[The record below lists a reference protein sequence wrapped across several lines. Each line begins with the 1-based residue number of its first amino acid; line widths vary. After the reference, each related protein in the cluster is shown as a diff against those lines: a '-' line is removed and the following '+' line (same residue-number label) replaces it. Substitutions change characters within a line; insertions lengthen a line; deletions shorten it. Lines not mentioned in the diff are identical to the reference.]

1 MKRLQFLLLLLL
13 ISFGVYAQTTPW
25 TGTPVTTQTR
35 SFSGAK
41 QIRWLW
47 GSNSLYALDDS
58 LARYRYNFLNGLTK
72 DGSNNVL
79 LGGNLINHTGLNLNG
94 YNLQIAGTTGTYF
107 SLQDNGQFS
116 FVAQDIPTPGY
127 TAGYA
132 YGNIGSLALGARSPS
147 NEVSLNFN
155 VLTNGT
161 VFNDDLSRGIK
172 YSWTDDSFLGD
183 SSLVPKRYVTSAI
196 SSAITAATPTA
207 SGGIVKSGNDFRLGS
222 GTLQGTTLI
231 DAASN
236 IFLIG
241 DYTGQTGIIAYQ
253 PGAGAQ
259 IAGIGGG
266 WNAGF
271 QANSGNLNIFNQ
283 QTSTGISN
291 NFVMQGGNITI
302 TDAKNHKGIVNDNSI
317 THSAYNSK
325 TLVDK
330 SYTDSTSKAKADS
343 ISRQITNTY
352 VSATTAVS
360 GINVFGTSYEGPG
373 FGSTN
378 PSTLAWVP
386 QVKNAT
392 GWVVNNQAVSS
403 AFVLDQTRF
412 IYNTPIVS
420 RTLSIYD
427 LEINDMNFYYTDAD
441 KQAIFA
447 NEHLA
452 TVAYLAIPDSKK
464 ILANSSAVTY
474 TGTWTA
480 GKYAISKQTS
490 GNGNTAT
497 FTISGTTVMVST
509 TVGDGLTGAFTIK
522 IDGSTV
528 GTYTNGTVAS
538 MATNNGSGITFGPSI
553 KMFTGLSNTAHTVVI
568 TTTNANAVFFDWA
581 AGVDTSTP
589 NPSVFVTNTIYQNAT
604 GNPYPINNA
613 NVDLYNSFVTN
624 NISTL
629 TGLGLNVTLID
640 VNSVINP
647 ATDVTG
653 FGLHP
658 NDAGYAKIATKVLA
672 TIPSTFYNV
681 GSATQTQSSANNV
694 AAWTVLKNTNPG
706 TRAGVGIRLE
716 NDDSSN
722 GAIFRASSV
731 FTDGTPYGLYISNNS
746 VSNNTVLTNDIIFN
760 NGAVEALRLLSGNVR
775 MPQFKTAGV
784 ITNAATTGQ
793 LSSNPTLSSTLG
805 GSGVSNAGNLTW
817 GSGGT
822 LGSMAFIS
830 TASPTFTGT
839 MTVPT
844 GSFSGTQVGMFTA
857 WPVNTLALFGASAS
871 GGTGY
876 PFTGNNNALIA
887 ARPSFDIV
895 FGTGNPTVTRGY
907 VSALSGNFNWGSTS
921 GTDLGALFSVT
932 QPTTG
937 NGTVSNSASGTTV
950 TGVGT
955 QFTNTF
961 KIGDVITIAGETQTI
976 TAIASNTSMTTAAW
990 TNAHTTSAYTL
1001 VGGTRFQ
1008 VKGNGNI
1015 QATLPAY
1022 SSGTALPVSYNST
1035 NSRFETGFV
1044 NRAHTI
1050 FTPTTGGTVVLVNNQ
1065 YNIINPAGTLVA
1077 LTVTLPSSPANNDIV
1092 QIKYTQSVTTVTY
1105 NGGTVVDGITSPVAG
1120 GYVILTYDSTNNS
1133 WY

>member
-1 MKRLQFLLLLLL
+1 MKKLILILLAFPL
-13 ISFGVYAQTTPW
+13 FVHAQTTLTFNAPN
-25 TGTPVTTQTR
+25 P
-35 SFSGAK
+35 GA
-41 QIRWLW
+41 
-47 GSNSLYALDDS
+47 NSLDSIRYTYPGKAGGFSWFWNAQKIRSYVNNGTNPFTVYLKHYADS
-58 LARYRYNFLNGLTK
+58 LDANNIHLTGYSNQLINNGIQLHNTSDGYTLAIQGSGIRNSDYEITTNGANVFLN
-72 DGSNNVL
+72 SF
-79 LGGNLINHTGLNLNG
+79 IRNG
-94 YNLQIAGTTGTYF
+94 
-107 SLQDNGQFS
+107 
-116 FVAQDIPTPGY
+116 
-127 TAGYA
+127 
-132 YGNIGSLALGARSPS
+132 
-147 NEVSLNFN
+147 
-155 VLTNGT
+155 
-161 VFNDDLSRGIK
+161 
-172 YSWTDDSFLGD
+172 W
-183 SSLVPKRYVTSAI
+183 
-196 SSAITAATPTA
+196 
-207 SGGIVKSGNDFRLGS
+207 
-222 GTLQGTTLI
+222 
-231 DAASN
+231 
-236 IFLIG
+236 
-241 DYTGQTGIIAYQ
+241 
-253 PGAGAQ
+253 
-259 IAGIGGG
+259 
-266 WNAGF
+266 GF
-271 QANSGNLNIFNQ
+271 
-283 QTSTGISN
+283 TGIS
-291 NFVMQGGNITI
+291 GNPIASFNDGNGAADNPYIRFFFPLQATAASFSVKPVNPN
-302 TDAKNHKGIVNDNSI
+302 DAVRKRD
-317 THSAYNSK
+317 
-325 TLVDK
+325 L
-330 SYTDSTSKAKADS
+330 DSTVVNVG
-343 ISRQITNTY
+343 NTY

-392 GWVVNNQAVSS
+392 GWIINNQAVSS

-427 LEINDMNFYYTDAD
+427 LEINDMNFYYTDVD

-474 TGTWTA
+474 VGTWTA

-490 GNGNTAT
+490 GNANTAT

-553 KMFTGLSNTAHTVVI
+553 KMFTGLSNTAHAVVI

-581 AGVDTSTP
+581 AGIDTTTP
-589 NPSVFVTNTIYQNAT
+589 NPWVFVANTIYQSAT
-604 GNPYPINNA
+604 GNPYPINNP
-613 NVDLYNSFVTN
+613 NVDLYNSFVTS

-647 ATDVTG
+647 ATDVAG

-681 GSATQTQSSANNV
+681 GSATQTQTSANNV
-694 AAWTVLKNTNPG
+694 ASWSVLKNTNPG

-722 GAIFRASSV
+722 GAIFRASSA
-731 FTDGTPYGLYISNNS
+731 FTDGTPYALYISNNS

-784 ITNAATTGQ
+784 ITNAASTGQ

-822 LGSMAFIS
+822 LGSAAFIS

-839 MTVPT
+839 LTVPT
-844 GSFSGTQVGMFTA
+844 GSFSGTQIGMFTA

-871 GGTGY
+871 GGAGY

-887 ARPSFDIV
+887 ARPAFDIV

-907 VSALSGNFNWGSTS
+907 VSALSGNLNWGATS
-921 GTDLGALFSVT
+921 GTDLGALLTVA

-937 NGTVSNSASGTTV
+937 NGTVSNAASGTTV

-961 KIGDVITIAGETQTI
+961 KIGDAITIAGETQTI
-976 TAIASNTSMTTAAW
+976 SAIASNTSMTTATW
-990 TNAHTTSAYTL
+990 TAAHTTVAYTL
-1001 VGGTRFQ
+1001 VGGNRFQ
-1008 VKGNGNI
+1008 VFGNGNATI
-1015 QATLPAY
+1015 GATTATSINKVAITAPATSATLTIANGKTLTANNTLTLAGTDATTMTFPATSATIARTDAANTFTGIQSFSSNPVFNTTSVVGQIWTATNTSGSGNWATTNY
-1022 SSGTALPVSYNST
+1022 ANLIVGTPTIVAGTGAGTSPTVSVTSNGRGLQVTVTTGTLPTGTNATVATVTLANALTYTPIPVFSSGSASTSLLNGASMIYMTSSGTSNV
-1035 NSRFETGFV
+1035 
-1044 NRAHTI
+1044 TI
-1050 FTPTTGGTVVLVNNQ
+1050 TSGTT
-1065 YNIINPAGTLVA
+1065 A
-1077 LTVTLPSSPANNDIV
+1077 LTAA
-1092 QIKYTQSVTTVTY
+1092 TT
-1105 NGGTVVDGITSPVAG
+1105 
-1120 GYVILTYDSTNNS
+1120 YVWNIAL
-1133 WY
+1133 

>member
-1 MKRLQFLLLLLL
+1 MYINSFIFNSMKRLQFLLLLLL

-127 TAGYA
+127 TAGYI
-132 YGNIGSLALGARSPS
+132 YGSIGSLNIGARTPS
-147 NEVSLNFN
+147 YQIVLNFSP
-155 VLTNGT
+155 LTFGAR
-161 VFNDDLSRGIK
+161 FDDDLRHGIK
-172 YSWTDDSFLGD
+172 YGWTNDSALGD
-183 SSLVPKRYVTSAI
+183 SALVPKRFVTHYVDSAI
-196 SSAITAATPTA
+196 
-207 SGGIVKSGNDFRLGS
+207 V
-222 GTLQGTTLI
+222 
-231 DAASN
+231 N
-236 IFLIG
+236 I
-241 DYTGQTGIIAYQ
+241 
-253 PGAGAQ
+253 
-259 IAGIGGG
+259 
-266 WNAGF
+266 N
-271 QANSGNLNIFNQ
+271 NI
-283 QTSTGISN
+283 
-291 NFVMQGGNITI
+291 
-302 TDAKNHKGIVNDNSI
+302 
-317 THSAYNSK
+317 
-325 TLVDK
+325 
-330 SYTDSTSKAKADS
+330 
-343 ISRQITNTY
+343 Y

-378 PSTLAWVP
+378 PSILAWVP
-386 QVKNAT
+386 KVKNAT
-392 GWVVNNQAVSS
+392 GWVINNQAVSS
-403 AFVLDQTRF
+403 AFILDQTRF

-427 LEINDMNFYYTDAD
+427 LEINDMNFYYTDVD

-490 GNGNTAT
+490 GNANTAT

-522 IDGSTV
+522 IDGSIV
-528 GTYTNGTVAS
+528 GTYTNGTAAS

-581 AGVDTSTP
+581 AGIDTSTP
-589 NPSVFVTNTIYQNAT
+589 NPSVFVMNTIYQNAT

-613 NVDLYNSFVTN
+613 NVDLYNSFVTS
-624 NISTL
+624 NINTL

-681 GSATQTQSSANNV
+681 GSATQTQTSANNV
-694 AAWTVLKNTNPG
+694 ASWNILKNTNPG
-706 TRAGVGIRLE
+706 TRAGVGIRFE

-722 GAIFRASSV
+722 GAIFRASSAY
-731 FTDGTPYGLYISNNS
+731 TEGTPYGLYINNNS

-760 NGAVEALRLLSGNVR
+760 NGSVEALRLLSGNVR
-775 MPQFKTAGV
+775 MPQFKIAGV
-784 ITNAATTGQ
+784 ITNASNGQ
-793 LSSNPTLSSTLG
+793 LSSSTALSSTLG

-839 MTVPT
+839 MTVPIANIGMT
-844 GSFSGTQVGMFTA
+844 TISQVSA
-857 WPVNTLALFGASAS
+857 WPSNTNAFYGSSATGGA
-871 GGTGY
+871 GY
-876 PFTGNNNALIA
+876 PFNGNNNATTA
-887 ARPSFDIV
+887 PRQGFDYV
-895 FGTGNPTVTRGY
+895 LGTGNPTVTRGY
-907 VSALSGNFNWGSTS
+907 ISALSGNLNWGSTS
-921 GTDLGALFSVT
+921 GTDLGALLTVA

-961 KIGDVITIAGETQTI
+961 RLQDAITIAGETRTI
-976 TAIASNTSMTTAAW
+976 TAIVSNTSMTTTTW
-990 TNAHTTSAYTL
+990 TAAHTTAAYTL
-1001 VGGTRFQ
+1001 VGGNRLQ
-1008 VKGNGNI
+1008 VKGSGDI
-1015 QATLPAY
+1015 SASLPAY
-1022 SSGTALPVSYNST
+1022 STGTALPVVYNST
-1035 NSRFETGFV
+1035 NNRFETGIV
-1044 NRAHTI
+1044 NRLHTI

-1065 YNIINPAGTLVA
+1065 YNIINPAGTLLA
-1077 LTVTLPSSPANNDIV
+1077 LTVTLPSSPINNDTV
-1092 QIKYTQSVTTVTY
+1092 QIKYTQSITTVTY
-1105 NGGTVVDGITSPVAG
+1105 NGGTVVDGIISPVAG
-1120 GYVILTYDSTNNS
+1120 GYVILTFDSTNNS